1 MVLRLPRA
9 GSVPKGRARRQLPP
23 FQGRRLEQEGDTSET
38 AGEGSR
44 GEGGGADG
52 SGDLT
57 ELPPW
62 EDCGGGVGSPELRE
76 VRKRPGGREG
86 ASLAGPSPGPAR
98 CGRARGAWSPGQ
110 PPAPSTRAP
119 PQPPQGSGAPL
130 QDSAFAGGAE
140 SGITRRLPSGPRP
153 APRRVSPWK
162 RGHLG
167 APRTP
172 PPPPTSQ
179 TGTSRARAAARPSP
193 PRRSV
198 PRGRPARPAPPPA
211 GLARP
216 LGSQNSAAPGE
227 ARSVHR
233 LPDPR
238 RLLLGF
244 LKEVVAVAMVG

>member
-9 GSVPKGRARRQLPP
+9 GSVPKGRDRRQLPP

-44 GEGGGADG
+44 GEGGGADDIG
-52 SGDLT
+52 NLT

-76 VRKRPGGREG
+76 ARLPRQGRVPH
-86 ASLAGPSPGPAR
+86 PS
-98 CGRARGAWSPGQ
+98 Q
-110 PPAPSTRAP
+110 PPAGVRGAAP
-119 PQPPQGSGAPL
+119 RQRICRGCRERHNPPPPLRSPTPRPGASVPGSG
-130 QDSAFAGGAE
+130 
-140 SGITRRLPSGPRP
+140 
-153 APRRVSPWK
+153 
-162 RGHLG
+162 GHLG

-179 TGTSRARAAARPSP
+179 TGTSPARGCGSAKPPAPQR
-193 PRRSV
+193 PRRA
-198 PRGRPARPAPPPA
+198 PGPARPAPPPA

-216 LGSQNSAAPGE
+216 LGFQNSAAPGE
-227 ARSVHR
+227 ARAVHHP
-233 LPDPR
+233 PDPR

-244 LKEVVAVAMVG
+244 LKEVVAVAVVG